1 MRTTLR
7 LLLILG
13 VGVAAGAC
21 SDDSPT
27 PNDPSRPGQ
36 LLPNNLASVIS
47 LDTAAATA
55 VLPLYRGEDASG
67 NAVYFV
73 ITESNNLDES
83 VRLGLNWAPKI
94 VHAAGTKAVQQ
105 ATEASGGGNNRNDFP
120 VVRFSGNVD
129 FAPTRSLV
137 PGPELFPLDPSTT
150 PGSVGDADYSPV
162 FTLDDP
168 GTDSTET
175 IVYNAPHLANSTGVH
190 DRVIN
195 LDSAGMEVTLQLT
208 RGFYEGFA
216 ILYLSTE
223 TSHDDVAALEVGTFA
238 PNLNEAPFPGDDK
251 PFRSAREAIIPIVNG
266 PMGADN
272 PSRQGLRSAVAGE
285 GDPLNIFQE
294 QAGCDN
300 PDDPALFCD
309 AALYSPL
316 WDVHPVVWT
325 QAAIDAGIRD
335 RITSD
340 KREVI
345 AALNVIDLLADGW
358 LEPGAP
364 GGARNSTLGGL
375 PAAGIIVN
383 CPIIFVAEAS
393 R

>member
-1 MRTTLR
+1 MRTLR
-7 LLLILG
+7 SSVLIFGALI
-13 VGVAAGAC
+13 AATAC
-21 SDDSPT
+21 GDDAPT
-27 PNDPSRPGQ
+27 APEPEPAGQ
-36 LLPNNLASVIS
+36 LIPNNMASVIS
-47 LDTAAATA
+47 LDTIAATA

-67 NAVYFV
+67 GAVYFV
-73 ITESNNLDES
+73 ITESNNLDEA

-94 VHAAGTKAVQQ
+94 IHALGTKAVQQ
-105 ATEASGGGNNRNDFP
+105 ATTGSGGRENPNNFP

-129 FAPTRSLV
+129 FSPIRNLV
-137 PGPELFPLDPSTT
+137 PGPQLFPLDPSTT

-162 FTLDDP
+162 FTIN
-168 GTDSTET
+168 DS
-175 IVYNAPHLANSTGVH
+175 IVFNGPHVANSTGLH
-190 DRVIN
+190 DRVISI
-195 LDSAGMEVTLQLT
+195 DTVGMQVTLKVVK
-208 RGFYEGFA
+208 GFYEGFA

-223 TSHDDVAALEVGTFA
+223 TSDNDLSALEVGTFA

-266 PMGADN
+266 PTGADN
-272 PSRQGLRSAVAGE
+272 PSRQGLQSAVLGE

-294 QAGCDN
+294 QAGCDE
-300 PDDPALFCD
+300 PDDPAIFCD
-309 AALYSPL
+309 AVLYSPL

-325 QAAIDAGIRD
+325 QAAIDAGVRD

-345 AALNVIDLLADGW
+345 APLNIIDLLADGW
-358 LEPGAP
+358 LVPGAP